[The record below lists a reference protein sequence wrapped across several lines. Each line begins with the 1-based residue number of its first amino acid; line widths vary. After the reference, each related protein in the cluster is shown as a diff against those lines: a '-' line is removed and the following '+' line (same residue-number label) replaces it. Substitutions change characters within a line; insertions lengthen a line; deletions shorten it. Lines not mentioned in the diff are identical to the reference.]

1 MGRLLYLRP
10 FGGGGAYLRTGIQ
23 SGKAQVQEDQKNKKT
38 ILDQSTRRFTVV
50 FDLLVKNNQGRGEG
64 LNRPY

>member
-1 MGRLLYLRP
+1 MRP
-10 FGGGGAYLRTGIQ
+10 IVGGGAYLRTRIQ
-23 SGKAQVQEDQKNKKT
+23 SGKAQVQEDQKNKQT
-38 ILDQSTRRFTVV
+38 ILDQSTRCFTVV